1 MTASSNPVHTFCS
14 SQAGPWP
21 YTLWG
26 PNHYRPQHILRDAAQ
41 GRHQGTVSLAQLL
54 CALGPWAV
62 QTVGSFSSPHPCLWV
77 RICKAFDL
85 SPQTLTRSPVSV
97 LPKQT
102 VLLPEA
108 RETRMERESRQ
119 ERPPDPN
126 SQSLQV
132 EGPLRFP
139 APCSKG
145 AILES
150 FSGHTALSFLLLRDQ
165 LPHFPEPK
173 EKQERMAV
181 SLCPGWGCLP
191 RVIC

>member
-1 MTASSNPVHTFCS
+1 
-14 SQAGPWP
+14 
-21 YTLWG
+21 
-26 PNHYRPQHILRDAAQ
+26 
-41 GRHQGTVSLAQLL
+41 
-54 CALGPWAV
+54 
-62 QTVGSFSSPHPCLWV
+62 
-77 RICKAFDL
+77 
-85 SPQTLTRSPVSV
+85 
-97 LPKQT
+97 
-102 VLLPEA
+102 
-108 RETRMERESRQ
+108 MERESRQ

-139 APCSKG
+139 APCPKV

-165 LPHFPEPK
+165 LLHFPEPK